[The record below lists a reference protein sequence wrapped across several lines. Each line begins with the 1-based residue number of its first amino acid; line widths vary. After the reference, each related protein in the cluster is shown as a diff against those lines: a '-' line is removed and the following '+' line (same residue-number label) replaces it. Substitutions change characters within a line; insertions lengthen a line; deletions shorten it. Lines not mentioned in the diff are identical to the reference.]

1 MASTSVTLD
10 SFPTVPLRDMVIFP
24 QAVQPLFVGT
34 ESSIS
39 ALDAAMGSDKKVLLV
54 AKRDAD
60 KSDPKKKDLF
70 QIGTIATILQLLK
83 LPDGTVKVLVEGE
96 ARVLVKRFEFGEEF
110 ITAQI
115 EILGDSGSED
125 IESGD
130 SLLDVFEKFVSQSK
144 KIPQEVLASLSG
156 IESLSR
162 LVDSIA
168 AQMPLDVS
176 VKQQLLEATDLGE
189 RKNLLLG
196 LILIL
201 V

>member
-39 ALDAAMGSDKKVLLV
+39 ALDAAMASDKKVLLV

-96 ARVLVKRFEFGEEF
+96 ARVSVKKFEFGEEF

-144 KIPQEVLASLSG
+144 KNTTRGLGFVVWDRVFIP
-156 IESLSR
+156 
-162 LVDSIA
+162 
-168 AQMPLDVS
+168 PC
-176 VKQQLLEATDLGE
+176 
-189 RKNLLLG
+189 
-196 LILIL
+196 
-201 V
+201 

>member
-39 ALDAAMGSDKKVLLV
+39 ALDAAMASDKKVLLV

-96 ARVLVKRFEFGEEF
+96 ARVSVKKFEFGEEF
-110 ITAQI
+110 ITAQTF
-115 EILGDSGSED
+115 
-125 IESGD
+125 
-130 SLLDVFEKFVSQSK
+130 SL
-144 KIPQEVLASLSG
+144 
-156 IESLSR
+156 R
-162 LVDSIA
+162 L
-168 AQMPLDVS
+168 
-176 VKQQLLEATDLGE
+176 
-189 RKNLLLG
+189 
-196 LILIL
+196 
-201 V
+201 